1 MKKIGGVIIAIIAI
15 FLLLGPF
22 RQPIVDGI
30 KGWRANDTEEDFA
43 VTTAA
48 AQTTAN
54 VTLSYDLYQA
64 ATAEVIEITSTDG
77 TDTPVSST
85 YTEATKKLL
94 IAGLNDDASRTLTV
108 EYWAETD
115 DDTMRIIGPFVG
127 FLIFGGIIFGIVW
140 SVWKH

>member
-1 MKKIGGVIIAIIAI
+1 MARIGGVILAIIAI

-30 KGWRANDTEEDFA
+30 KGWRASDTTENFVVA
-43 VTTAA
+43 TAA

-64 ATAEVIEITSTDG
+64 ATAEIIEITSTDE
-77 TDTPVSST
+77 TDTPVAST

-94 IAGLNDDASRTLTV
+94 VAGLNDDSSRTLTV
-108 EYWAETD
+108 QYYAETD
-115 DDTMRIIGPFVG
+115 DDTMRIIGPFAG
-127 FLIFGGIIFGIVW
+127 FLIFGGIIFAIVW
-140 SVWKH
+140 KLWKH